1 MNTRKAHSGFTLVE
15 LLVVISI
22 IGILVGLL
30 LPAVQMAREA
40 ARRTQC
46 SNNLKQQGLAMLNYE
61 SAHGTLP
68 SMNWAFGPP
77 CRARPYA
84 QWGWGAAILPFLE
97 LSNTYNALDV
107 GNTHFQSI
115 VVEPIPEKLAI
126 LQQPLPVYRCPS
138 DPAPARNVGRA
149 WFYPNNPTPTATS
162 TYVGNSEAFNVGCE
176 SSRPWANGVFTD
188 LPVAL
193 GQITD
198 GLSNTIGVGERRW
211 QYKAVDG
218 NIITARAGLA
228 FGFSSTR
235 HFDKIADS
243 MGAGWPKLNYTGTNP
258 FWARIGFSSSHVG
271 GGQFLFCDGSVHF
284 LSDSIDSSADPTTQ
298 ISFPDT
304 TIDTTWERLL
314 SRQDGQPVGP
324 F

>member
-1 MNTRKAHSGFTLVE
+1 MNLRTQHRGFTLVE

-30 LPAVQMAREA
+30 LPAVQMARES
-40 ARRTQC
+40 ARRMQC
-46 SNNLKQQGLAMLNYE
+46 SNNLKQHGLAMLNYE
-61 SAHGTLP
+61 SAYGSLP
-68 SMNWAFGPP
+68 TMNWAFGPP
-77 CRARPYA
+77 CRARQYA
-84 QWGWGAAILPFLE
+84 QWGWGATILPYIE
-97 LSNTYNALDV
+97 LSNTYNSLEV
-107 GNTHFQSI
+107 WKTHLQSI
-115 VVEPIPEKLAI
+115 VVDPIPHKLTI
-126 LQQPLPVYRCPS
+126 LQQPLPVFKCPS
-138 DPAPARNVGRA
+138 DPGPSRNVGRA

-162 TYVGNSEAFNVGCE
+162 NYVGNSEAFNVGCE

-188 LPVAL
+188 RPISLAS
-193 GQITD
+193 ITD
-198 GLSNTIGVGERRW
+198 GLSNTVALGERRW

-228 FGFSSTR
+228 FGFTSTWGY
-235 HFDKIADS
+235 DKIADS

-258 FWARIGFSSSHVG
+258 FWARIGFSSSHHG

-284 LSDSIDSSADPTTQ
+284 LSESVESSADATTQ
-298 ISFPDT
+298 VSFPDT

-314 SRQDGQPVGP
+314 SRKDGQTVQP